1 MLKDPIVIELKKNGY
16 VELPLR
22 GQLSSKTAVVVSGKV
37 TKKYNKLL
45 DDIAYQ
51 RGITKSDII
60 REAIEKYIL
69 SNKQLNRTEIEFAS
83 NKLSNYPLSMIT
95 VRIYNEPHSQLISL
109 ASHERL
115 HMTDLMRYAIFRLL
129 NEEKVI

>member
-1 MLKDPIVIELKKNGY
+1 MLKDPIVIELEKNGY
-16 VELPLR
+16 VELPLK
-22 GQLSSKTAVVVSGKV
+22 GQLSLKTAIVVSGKV

-51 RGITKSDII
+51 RGVTKSDII

-69 SNKQLNRTEIEFAS
+69 SNKQLNRTEIDFAS
-83 NKLSNYPLSMIT
+83 NKLSNYPLAMIT
-95 VRIYNEPHSQLISL
+95 VRIDNKSHSQLTSL

-115 HMTDLMRYAIFRLL
+115 HMTDLMRYAIFCFLRDQQ
-129 NEEKVI
+129 VI